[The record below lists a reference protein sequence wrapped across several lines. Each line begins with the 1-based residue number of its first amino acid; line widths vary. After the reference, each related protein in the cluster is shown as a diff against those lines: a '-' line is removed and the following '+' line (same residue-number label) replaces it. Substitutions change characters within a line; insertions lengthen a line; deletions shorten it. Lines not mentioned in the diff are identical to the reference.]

1 MAGPSDFDA
10 GAQGMRALGPL
21 LPLVVVGIVLVLRNR
36 QARPLRLER
45 LWVRPVMS
53 VLMVALVLFQFPPP
67 LTLTSF
73 GLMLVGLG
81 VGGAVGWQRGRF
93 MKLEV
98 HPETQAVMARM
109 SSLGMVFVLAVI
121 GLRIWLQSTLAQ
133 SPVAGLSAA
142 AVTDSLMILAGA
154 MMLVQQIE
162 ITLRARQ
169 LLAQARDFRPFDSP

>member
-10 GAQGMRALGPL
+10 GASGMRALGPL
-21 LPLVVVGIVLVLRNR
+21 LPLLVVGVVLLLRNR

-53 VLMVALVLFQFPPP
+53 VLMVVLVLVELPPP
-67 LTLTSF
+67 LTLSSF
-73 GLMLVGLG
+73 GLMFLGLG
-81 VGGAVGWQRGRF
+81 IGGAIGWQRGRF
-93 MKLEV
+93 MQLEV
-98 HPETQAVMARM
+98 HPETQAVMAKM
-109 SSLGMVFVLAVI
+109 SSLGMIFVLAII
-121 GLRIWLQSTLAQ
+121 GLRIWLRSALAE

-169 LLAQARDFRPFDSP
+169 LLAQARTSRPFDSP